1 MEKLGAGALGD
12 VQDVE
17 RGREGSTGLD
27 GGNVPTHQFRHDRDG
42 QRHGFDRL
50 RAASARD
57 ARGRAG
63 GVVLAIR
70 HDGGARLLDEQA
82 HRTGGAEDQERH
94 DERERKTSHLTILL
108 LSERPIVDAGRS
120 LDASVCPGEPGV
132 LERLRAAPRRR
143 VQSLLRIGLPPG
155 HRRAPGRAAAQG

>member
-108 LSERPIVDAGRS
+108 LSERPIVDAAVRS
-120 LDASVCPGEPGV
+120 TRQCVLVSREYWNDCVLPHGVVC
-132 LERLRAAPRRR
+132 RAC
-143 VQSLLRIGLPPG
+143 SE
-155 HRRAPGRAAAQG
+155 